1 MPAKYLT
8 TEKSVQKH
16 LKKLPLH
23 VHEKVIKALDI
34 IESNPLSGTKLHGE
48 LKNYYKYRV
57 GDYRIVYQFD
67 SKTSTV
73 IVVKVEHRQGVYR

>member
-1 MPAKYLT
+1 MPARYLT
-8 TEKSVQKH
+8 TEKSVRKH
-16 LKKLPLH
+16 LKKLPMSIH
-23 VHEKVIKALDI
+23 GKVIKALDLI
-34 IESNPLSGTKLHGE
+34 KNNPLSGEKLHGE

>member
-1 MPAKYLT
+1 MPAKLFHVPKKT
-8 TEKSVQKH
+8 NKSVSKFPIPIQDKID
-16 LKKLPLH
+16 KAFNI
-23 VHEKVIKALDI
+23 IK
-34 IESNPLSGTKLHGE
+34 ENPLKGEKLHGE

-73 IVVKVEHRQGVYR
+73 ILVKVEHRQGVYR

>member
-1 MPAKYLT
+1 MPAKYLS
-8 TEKSVQKH
+8 TEKSVRKR

-23 VHEKVIKALDI
+23 IHGKVIKALDVI
-34 IESNPLSGTKLHGE
+34 KSNPLSGTKLHGE

-57 GDYRIVYQFD
+57 GDYRVVYQFD

-73 IVVKVEHRQGVYR
+73 IVVEVEHRQGVYR